1 VGINTIAARDGSG
14 DLYANI
20 FHGTA
25 TEAQYADL
33 AEIYA
38 TDVEYEVGTVVT
50 VGGDKEVTASKFG
63 DRAIGVISA
72 NPAYL
77 MNKDAEGQAIALK
90 GRVPV
95 KVVGAVKKGDRLVA
109 ADNGH
114 AIIATMHQYA
124 DVFAIAL
131 ETSTDTLTKTIEAV
145 IL

>member
-1 VGINTIAARDGSG
+1 
-14 DLYANI
+14 
-20 FHGTA
+20 
-25 TEAQYADL
+25 
-33 AEIYA
+33 
-38 TDVEYEVGTVVT
+38 
-50 VGGDKEVTASKFG
+50 
-63 DRAIGVISA
+63 
-72 NPAYL
+72 

-95 KVVGAVKKGDRLVA
+95 KVIGAVKKGDRLVA
-109 ADNGH
+109 SDNGH